1 MIRLMNSNIMPAEGH
16 YTLRKIDKD
25 EFCKILIDA
34 HIAQNLESYI
44 GYKDNIMLIRKW
56 TGIAVPFSRENTILE
71 DGDILLTMK
80 LAKRI
85 GDPAMKG
92 IASFDEEDF
101 EFYIAEYK
109 ALKGGKR

>member
-16 YTLRKIDKD
+16 YTLKKISKE

-34 HIAQNLESYI
+34 YITKNLESYI
-44 GYKDNIMLIRKW
+44 GYQDNINLIKKW
-56 TGIAVPFSRENTILE
+56 TGITVPFSRENTILE

-80 LAKRI
+80 LTKRI
-85 GDPAMKG
+85 GDPTLKG
-92 IASFDEEDF
+92 KLSFNEEDF

-109 ALKGGKR
+109 AFKGGK